1 MLGSELS
8 GVEASNW
15 QDCILAAMPLLSR
28 QTGPIAVYGAT
39 GYTGRLVVAELIKAE
54 ADFIVSGRSAEKL
67 DALRAEFELEAPAKT
82 AQLNDPSSLRDLL
95 ADCAVV
101 IDSAGPFVLYG
112 EPVLAAAVE
121 TGTHYLDTTGEQ
133 PYMKMAY
140 ERYGPGA
147 ARAGVAVVPAM
158 GFDYVPGDMIASL
171 TADGMGELDELDM
184 HYCWRDFTPSQG
196 TARTTLEMISGNDL
210 EWRNMEWVEAS
221 GGVSRGAYEFP
232 EPFGRQ
238 RMFRYPSG
246 EQITVPRHVATRNV
260 RASMNAG
267 AFSSDRLAPIFSAT
281 VRPAG
286 LAMRTPLKRLM
297 NAVISRL
304 PEGQTPE
311 QREKMTWAIVCE
323 AKRGEVER
331 KGVISGRDVY
341 GLTAAAITRG
351 AILASKR
358 GFEGRGGLAP
368 SQAFDPK
375 SFLTGLERF
384 DVRRQIFENRV
395 PTPVEA

>member
-1 MLGSELS
+1 M
-8 GVEASNW
+8 
-15 QDCILAAMPLLSR
+15 AAVPLISR

-39 GYTGRLVVAELIKAE
+39 GYTGRLVVAELVKAR

-67 DALRAEFELEAPAKT
+67 DALRAEFELEPPAKT

-101 IDSAGPFVLYG
+101 IDCAGPFVHYG

-147 ARAGVAVVPAM
+147 ARSGVAVIPAM

-232 EPFGRQ
+232 EP
-238 RMFRYPSG
+238 
-246 EQITVPRHVATRNV
+246 
-260 RASMNAG
+260 
-267 AFSSDRLAPIFSAT
+267 
-281 VRPAG
+281 VRPATHVPLPVGGADHRAAPRPHPQRPRVNERRG
-286 LAMRTPLKRLM
+286 LLQRSARTASSARPCARPDW
-297 NAVISRL
+297 R
-304 PEGQTPE
+304 
-311 QREKMTWAIVCE
+311 C
-323 AKRGEVER
+323 
-331 KGVISGRDVY
+331 GR
-341 GLTAAAITRG
+341 R
-351 AILASKR
+351 
-358 GFEGRGGLAP
+358 
-368 SQAFDPK
+368 
-375 SFLTGLERF
+375 
-384 DVRRQIFENRV
+384 
-395 PTPVEA
+395 

>member
-1 MLGSELS
+1 
-8 GVEASNW
+8 
-15 QDCILAAMPLLSR
+15 MPLISR
-28 QTGPIAVYGAT
+28 QAGPIAIYGAT
-39 GYTGRLVVAELIKAE
+39 GYTGRLVVAELLRAD
-54 ADFIVSGRSAEKL
+54 ADFIVSGRSTEKL
-67 DALRAEFELEAPAKT
+67 DALRREFELEASAKT
-82 AQLNDPSSLRDLL
+82 ARLDDPASLRELL

-101 IDSAGPFVLYG
+101 IDCAGPFVRFG

-133 PYMKMAY
+133 PYMKMAF

-158 GFDYVPGDMIASL
+158 GFDYVPGDMLASL
-171 TADGMGELDELDM
+171 TAEGLGELDELDVY
-184 HYCWRDFTPSQG
+184 YCWRDFAPSQG
-196 TARTTLEMISGNDL
+196 TARTTLEMISGKDI
-210 EWRNMEWVEAS
+210 EWRNLEWVEAK
-221 GGVSRGAYEFP
+221 GGVSRGTYEFP

-246 EQITVPRHVATRNV
+246 EQVTVPRHVPTRNV

-267 AFSSDRLAPIFSAT
+267 AFSSERLAPIFTAT

-286 LAMRTPLKRLM
+286 LAMRTPLKRLA
-297 NAVISRL
+297 NAMISRL

-311 QREKMTWAIVCE
+311 QREKMTWAIACE

-331 KGVISGRDVY
+331 KGVITGRDVY
-341 GLTAAAITRG
+341 GLTAAAIVQG
-351 AILASKR
+351 AMLASRK
-358 GFEGRGGLAP
+358 GFEARGGLAP

-384 DVRRQIFENRV
+384 DIRWQIFETNV
-395 PTPVEA
+395 PVAVEV

>member
-1 MLGSELS
+1 
-8 GVEASNW
+8 
-15 QDCILAAMPLLSR
+15 MPLISR
-28 QTGPIAVYGAT
+28 QSGPIAVYGAT
-39 GYTGRLVVAELIKAE
+39 GYTGRLVVAELLRSE
-54 ADFIVSGRSAEKL
+54 ADFIVSGRNAQKLEKL
-67 DALRAEFELEAPAKT
+67 RRDLDLEAAAKS
-82 AQLNDPSSLRDLL
+82 ARIDDPSSLRDLL
-95 ADCAVV
+95 ADCASV
-101 IDSAGPFVLYG
+101 IDCAGPFVKFG

-147 ARAGVAVVPAM
+147 ARAGVAVIPAM
-158 GFDYVPGDMIASL
+158 GFDYVPGDMLASL
-171 TADGMGELDELDM
+171 TAEGMGELDVINL
-184 HYCWRDFTPSQG
+184 HYCWRDFAPSQG
-196 TARTTLEMISGNDL
+196 TARTTLEMVGGKDV
-210 EWRNMEWVEAS
+210 EWRKGNWIQAK

-246 EQITVPRHVATRNV
+246 EQITVPRHVQTRNV

-286 LAMRTPLKRLM
+286 LAMRTPLKRLA
-297 NAVISRL
+297 NAAISRL

-323 AKRGEVER
+323 TKRGEVER
-331 KGVISGRDVY
+331 KGVIAGRDVY
-341 GLTAAAITRG
+341 GLTAAAIAQG
-351 AILASKR
+351 ALLASRK
-358 GFEGRGGLAP
+358 GFDGSGGLAP

-375 SFLTGLERF
+375 DFLEGLDRF
-384 DVRRQIFENRV
+384 GVHWRIFETNV
-395 PTPVEA
+395 PVAVEV

>member
-1 MLGSELS
+1 
-8 GVEASNW
+8 
-15 QDCILAAMPLLSR
+15 LAAVPLISR

-39 GYTGRLVVAELIKAE
+39 GYTGRLVAAELRKAE
-54 ADFIVSGRSAEKL
+54 ADFIVSGRSIEKL
-67 DALRAEFELEAPAKT
+67 DALRSDLNLETPART
-82 AQLNDPSSLRDLL
+82 ARVDDPASLRELL
-95 ADCAVV
+95 ADCAAV
-101 IDSAGPFVLYG
+101 IDCAGPFVKYG

-147 ARAGVAVVPAM
+147 ERAGVAVIPAM

-171 TADGMGELDELDM
+171 TANGMGELDELDM
-184 HYCWRDFTPSQG
+184 FYCWRDFAPSQG
-196 TARTTLEMISGNDL
+196 TARTTLEMIAGKDL
-210 EWRNMEWVEAS
+210 EWRNMEWVEAQ

-246 EQITVPRHVATRNV
+246 EQVTVPRHVPTRNV
-260 RASMNAG
+260 SASMNAG

-286 LAMRTPLKRLM
+286 LAMRTPLKRLA

-311 QREKMTWAIVCE
+311 QRERMTWAIACE
-323 AKRGEVER
+323 AKRGEAAR
-331 KGVISGRDVY
+331 KGVITGRDVY
-341 GLTAAAITRG
+341 GLTAAAIVQG
-351 AILASKR
+351 AMRASRK
-358 GFEGRGGLAP
+358 GFDGRGGLSPA
-368 SQAFDPK
+368 QAFEPND
-375 SFLTGLERF
+375 FLEGLDRF
-384 DVRRQIFENRV
+384 DVRWQVLETNV
-395 PTPVEA
+395 PVAVEG

>member
-1 MLGSELS
+1 
-8 GVEASNW
+8 
-15 QDCILAAMPLLSR
+15 MPLLSR

-39 GYTGRLVVAELIKAE
+39 GYTGRLVVAELLGAE
-54 ADFIVSGRSAEKL
+54 ADFIVAGRSTEKL
-67 DALRAEFELEAPAKT
+67 EALRSEFGLEAPAK
-82 AQLNDPSSLRDLL
+82 AVQLDDPASLRELL

-101 IDSAGPFVLYG
+101 IDCAGPFVKYG

-147 ARAGVAVVPAM
+147 TRAGVAVVPAM
-158 GFDYVPGDMIASL
+158 GFDYVPGDMLASL
-171 TADGMGELDELDM
+171 TADGMGELDEIAM
-184 HYCWRDFTPSQG
+184 QYCWRDLAPSQG
-196 TARTTLEMISGNDL
+196 TARTTLEMISGKDL
-210 EWRNMEWVEAS
+210 EWRNMEWVVAS
-221 GGVSRGAYEFP
+221 GGVSRGTYEFP

-260 RASMNAG
+260 SASMNAA

-286 LAMRTPLKRLM
+286 LAMRTPLKRLA

-311 QREKMTWAIVCE
+311 QREKQTWAIVCE

-331 KGVISGRDVY
+331 KGVITGRDVY
-341 GLTAAAITRG
+341 GLTAAAIVQGAMLATRKG
-351 AILASKR
+351 FDAS
-358 GFEGRGGLAP
+358 GGLAP
-368 SQAFDPK
+368 SQAFEPK
-375 SFLTGLERF
+375 AFLDGLGSF
-384 DVRRQIFENRV
+384 DVRWQVFETNV
-395 PTPVEA
+395 PVAVEV